1 MKKGPPLC
9 GPLYFIVLHRYT
21 VKMKQE
27 HMPSSES
34 GSIPSDHVMTQ
45 EENLLTHL
53 DIHRAELLE
62 LIENFKDNGAEV
74 DPALIRQLND
84 VTAFRN
90 FREYIATLSLEE
102 VKDAMEEFSANG
114 YSNELLARLT
124 PPDDFFIGG
133 NETRQ

>member
-1 MKKGPPLC
+1 MC
-9 GPLYFIVLHRYT
+9 GLLYFTARHLYT

-34 GSIPSDHVMTQ
+34 GSVPSDHVMTS
-45 EENLLTHL
+45 EENFITHL
-53 DIHRAELLE
+53 DVHRAGLLD

-74 DPALIRQLND
+74 DPALIQQLND
-84 VTAFRN
+84 VTIFRN
-90 FREYIATLSLEE
+90 FREYIATLSPEE
-102 VKDAMEEFSANG
+102 VKEAMEEFSANG

-124 PPDDFFIGG
+124 PPDDFFIEG